1 MHLDIGLPLLSE
13 LDQLRK
19 TFWQN
24 RNYQNLIN
32 TEDKSPDSCEESGC
46 SQPQRQSAE
55 TRSPPESANNNQ
67 NRTQSRLERLNSQH
81 SQDAITE
88 HGLLSGECTENSPDK
103 CRSCCSSAGTQSG
116 QNGSEPYENNNPSGQ
131 PQSQREASE
140 SLLEESN
147 SLRRI
152 CGVLWDKST
161 EDSSLL

>member
-24 RNYQNLIN
+24 RNYQNLTHN
-32 TEDKSPDSCEESGC
+32 EDKSPDSCEESGC

-55 TRSPPESANNNQ
+55 TRSQPESANNNQ

-81 SQDAITE
+81 SQDERTE
-88 HGLLSGECTENSPDK
+88 RGILSGECTENSPDK
-103 CRSCCSSAGTQSG
+103 CRNCCSSAGRQSG
-116 QNGSEPYENNNPSGQ
+116 QNGSEPYENNPSGQ

-140 SLLEESN
+140 SLLGKSN

-152 CGVLWDKST
+152 CGVQWDRST

>member
-19 TFWQN
+19 NFWQN
-24 RNYQNLIN
+24 RNYQNLIHN
-32 TEDKSPDSCEESGC
+32 EDKSPDPCEESGC

-55 TRSPPESANNNQ
+55 TRSRPESANNNQ
-67 NRTQSRLERLNSQH
+67 NTTQSRLERLNSQH
-81 SQDAITE
+81 SQDESTE

-103 CRSCCSSAGTQSG
+103 CRNCCSSAGTQSG
-116 QNGSEPYENNNPSGQ
+116 QNGSEPYENNNQSGE

-147 SLRRI
+147 SITRI
-152 CGVLWDKST
+152 RGVLWDRST